1 MKISLLC
8 QHFYVNNK
16 LQPKPTFI
24 DIIALFFFSNYREQ
38 FANEDKNHIK
48 NEQNAKCLLLFLRT
62 QGTIFIYTKIQA

>member
-24 DIIALFFFSNYREQ
+24 DIIALFFFLNYREQ
-38 FANEDKNHIK
+38 FANEDKKSHK
-48 NEQNAKCLLLFLRT
+48 KWTKCEMLIVVSPDSGHNFYLH
-62 QGTIFIYTKIQA
+62 